1 MTQKA
6 LVNGATLAFDV
17 RGSGPPL
24 VLIVGYHL
32 HLSAWPAEFLEGLA
46 ERFTRSCLTTAGQVS
61 ATSQR
66 PG

>member
-24 VLIVGYHL
+24 VSSWTIVSIRPL
-32 HLSAWPAEFLEGLA
+32 GL
-46 ERFTRSCLTTAGQVS
+46 RNF
-61 ATSQR
+61 
-66 PG
+66 